1 MSDVATEPERSA
13 LSPAAPAPSSSS
25 SSRGTLSGRQKA
37 AVLLVSLGPERAAE
51 LLGHLHEEE
60 IEALT
65 LEMAKMRQIPADTT
79 ESVMTEV
86 VETSNAVEFVG
97 HGGFDYAR
105 DVLEKSVG
113 PLRAA
118 EMMGRLSAVIEMRP
132 FEFLRRT
139 PPEQICAFLR

>member
-1 MSDVATEPERSA
+1 MSEPGLPRPSGRTRRA
-13 LSPAAPAPSSSS
+13 PPQAA
-25 SSRGTLSGRQKA
+25 GTLSGRQKA

-65 LEMAKMRQIPADTT
+65 LEMAKMRQVGAETT
-79 ESVMTEV
+79 EAVMTEV
-86 VETSNAVEFVG
+86 VETTSAIDYVG

-113 PLRAA
+113 ARCA
-118 EMMGRLSAVIEMRP
+118 RP
-132 FEFLRRT
+132 R
-139 PPEQICAFLR
+139 